1 MELYIAGGC
10 TEHGRNCFLVKGK
23 RVSFLVDAGLMKE
36 KAGTPYPRLT
46 DEQIAGADYLFLT
59 HCHTDHTGALLWLYE
74 HGFRGKVYASRATL
88 DLINGNIRHAKAV
101 DEICEPREQFR
112 VGDRL
117 RVRWGR
123 SGHCIGS
130 VWFRFRVGD
139 KSILFSGDYTEHSL
153 AYRCDRLRDVS
164 ADIAVLDCAYGRDD
178 SDGRTLKREFRERMR
193 ELAAG
198 NQPLLFPVPA
208 HGRGADVIREL
219 AASRIRTAADP
230 GLCAEIQNPEYRRWL
245 RKSFR
250 EDLQGVSF
258 ADPGQTVQTLAGAE
272 DGRVGILVRDSQM
285 RDQENRDM
293 ADRILAAGGK
303 IVLTGKQDPASY
315 SRLLLKSGKAEF
327 DRIPVHQNT
336 ADMEKLIKTNR
347 FRFVIPYHCRQE
359 LAFDDRRILT
369 VRTGDTVRF

>member
-10 TEHGRNCFLVKGK
+10 AEHGRNCFLVRGK
-23 RVSFLVDAGLMKE
+23 KVSFLVDAGLMKE
-36 KAGTPYPRLT
+36 KAGSPYPHLT

-74 HGFRGKVYASRATL
+74 HGFRGRVYASGATL
-88 DLINGNIRHAKAV
+88 DLMNGSIRHAKAV
-101 DEICEPREQFR
+101 DEICGPREQFR

-123 SGHCIGS
+123 SGHCVGS

-139 KSILFSGDYTEHSL
+139 RTILFSGDYTEHSL

-164 ADIAVLDCAYGRDD
+164 ADLAVLDCAYGRDD
-178 SDGRTLKREFRERMR
+178 SDGKTMKQEFRRRMR
-193 ELAAG
+193 ELTAG
-198 NQPLLFPVPA
+198 DEPLMFPVPA
-208 HGRGADVIREL
+208 HGRGADIVREL
-219 AASRIRTAADP
+219 AAFHVKAAADP
-230 GLCAEIQNPEYRRWL
+230 GLCAEIQNPANRRWL
-245 RKSFR
+245 RKAFR
-250 EDLQGVSF
+250 EDLQGISF
-258 ADPGQTVQTLAGAE
+258 SDPEQIVQQLTENRRA
-272 DGRVGILVRDSQM
+272 GILVRDSQL
-285 RDQENRDM
+285 RDEENREM
-293 ADRILAAGGK
+293 TNRVLGAGGK

-336 ADMEKLIKTNR
+336 ADMEKLMKTNR

-359 LAFDDRRILT
+359 LSFDDRRILT